1 MDRGL
6 LIAGLVALVC
16 CMLLGCQLHPAE
28 TAAPKPA
35 PVPLSDQL
43 KARQE
48 AVRDLIARSPC
59 GTLEYSPPFINIS
72 GQVSSSPANGS
83 KAFLYTTRNTTFEG
97 ALYAVDHCI
106 PLGEAELDQNHEF
119 RFDSLPAGKYVV
131 SISPKAF
138 PPGYHGFPVVK
149 RINQS
154 NLTVNVS
161 FHGGDMSHSLVAFT
175 IQPVATR

>member
-1 MDRGL
+1 M
-6 LIAGLVALVC
+6 ALVC
-16 CMLLGCQLHPAE
+16 CMLLGCQVNSPEPASS
-28 TAAPKPA
+28 KPER
-35 PVPLSDQL
+35 VPSADQL
-43 KARQE
+43 KARQD
-48 AVRDLIARSPC
+48 AIRDLIARSPC
-59 GTLEYSPPFINIS
+59 GTLKYAAPLINIS
-72 GQVSSSPANGS
+72 GRVSSLPANGS
-83 KAFLYTTRNTTFEG
+83 KAFLYTTRNTTLEG
-97 ALYAVDHCI
+97 AIYAVDHCL